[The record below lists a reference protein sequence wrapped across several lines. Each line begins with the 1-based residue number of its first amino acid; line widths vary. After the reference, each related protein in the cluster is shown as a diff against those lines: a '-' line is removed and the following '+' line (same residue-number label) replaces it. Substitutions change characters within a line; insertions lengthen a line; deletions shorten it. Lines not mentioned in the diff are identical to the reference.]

1 MHSTSYAEFV
11 LLLQREHEESV
22 NALKMQLET
31 SSKTQNSSSSGQS
44 EALQAQLAEA
54 LTEVKSLKE
63 QLQSSKTAS
72 NALQAQHAAGSAKNV
87 GSNASGPGDDVTQIA
102 VERDRAIANLASQS
116 QAWNVEKEDLKKQ
129 LEKMKSDFNAKLAAA
144 EKSPVTTGNPADA
157 EVASKLQKLDAILK
171 DSIKNGD
178 LRGAAVDQVGKVNG
192 SSIFASRGFTS
203 SCLLFSCAS
212 FFSKIFNLSAEYNNL
227 ALKHPPPK
235 SSSCIVM

>member
-1 MHSTSYAEFV
+1 MNYVT
-11 LLLQREHEESV
+11 LIRIIKKITRDILTRL
-22 NALKMQLET
+22 NT
-31 SSKTQNSSSSGQS
+31 KTI
-44 EALQAQLAEA
+44 L
-54 LTEVKSLKE
+54 
-63 QLQSSKTAS
+63 
-72 NALQAQHAAGSAKNV
+72 
-87 GSNASGPGDDVTQIA
+87 
-102 VERDRAIANLASQS
+102 
-116 QAWNVEKEDLKKQ
+116 
-129 LEKMKSDFNAKLAAA
+129 F
-144 EKSPVTTGNPADA
+144 GNPDFDLLIIDAKADNFSLDRGLDTDVLN
-157 EVASKLQKLDAILK
+157 EIKTSVKISRLDGTQKEIETLDAILK